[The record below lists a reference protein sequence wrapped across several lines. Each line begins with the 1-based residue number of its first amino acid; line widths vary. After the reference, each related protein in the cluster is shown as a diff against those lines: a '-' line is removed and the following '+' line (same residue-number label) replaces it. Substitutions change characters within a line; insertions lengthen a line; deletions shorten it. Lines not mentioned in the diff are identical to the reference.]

1 MVNIP
6 KLDAPLQSECRN
18 SMSIAA
24 NVQIKVQ
31 SVLLNGWTMM
41 NVVTPKRFTIDE
53 YHRLISLGFLTESDR
68 IELIRGE
75 LIQMTAKGTPH
86 TVCSS
91 ILCRQLDRLLGDRVV
106 IRGQDPITLPNNS
119 EPEPDV
125 VIARGTDEDYLAHHP
140 YPQDILLVVEISDF
154 TLTYDQTTK
163 LKLYAEAG
171 IDDYWIVNLNAR
183 QLERYNQPY
192 QNAQS
197 EFNYL
202 SKQISLPN
210 QSVLIPGFEDTLLD
224 LSRIFPTL

>member
-1 MVNIP
+1 
-6 KLDAPLQSECRN
+6 
-18 SMSIAA
+18 
-24 NVQIKVQ
+24 
-31 SVLLNGWTMM
+31 MM

-75 LIQMTAKGTPH
+75 LIQITAKGTPH

-140 YPQDILLVVEISDF
+140 YPQDILLVVEISDS

-163 LKLYAEAG
+163 LKLYAEVG
-171 IDDYWIVNLNAR
+171 IYDYWIVNLNAR

>member
-1 MVNIP
+1 V
-6 KLDAPLQSECRN
+6 E
-18 SMSIAA
+18 
-24 NVQIKVQ
+24 
-31 SVLLNGWTMM
+31 SVLLDGWTMM

-53 YHRLISLGFLTESDR
+53 YHRLISLGFLTEDAR

-106 IRGQDPITLPNNS
+106 IRGQDPITLSNNS

-125 VIARGTDEDYLAHHP
+125 VIARGKDEDYLAHHP
-140 YPQDILLVVEISDF
+140 YAEDILLVIEISDS

-163 LKLYAEAG
+163 LKLYAEVG
-171 IDDYWIVNLNAR
+171 IDNYWIVNLNAR

-192 QNAQS
+192 QNAQG

-210 QSVLIPGFEDTLLD
+210 QSVAIPGFEDSLLD
-224 LSRIFPTL
+224 LSRIFPAS

>member
-1 MVNIP
+1 
-6 KLDAPLQSECRN
+6 
-18 SMSIAA
+18 
-24 NVQIKVQ
+24 
-31 SVLLNGWTMM
+31 MM

-53 YHRLISLGFLTESDR
+53 YHRLIELGFLTESAR

-86 TVCSS
+86 TFSTTR
-91 ILCRQLDRLLGDRVV
+91 LCRQLDRLLGDRAVV
-106 IRGQDPITLPNNS
+106 RCQEPIIIPSDS

-140 YPQDILLVVEISDF
+140 YPQHIVLVVEISDS
-154 TLTYDQTTK
+154 TLSYDQTTK

-171 IDDYWIVNLNAR
+171 IFDYWIVNLNAR

-192 QNAQS
+192 QNAQG

-202 SKQISLPN
+202 SKQISLPH
-210 QSVLIPGFEDTLLD
+210 QSVAIPGFEDTLLD
-224 LSRIFPTL
+224 LSRIFPVL